1 METFLRLLTE
11 FGADEAV
18 VELATR
24 WSNRDQ
30 EGIVPLTDEELETL
44 HAAIVALGDED
55 EASAALLTEAVGAA
69 AAVAEEQATR
79 EAAAEAE
86 EAEIAAARAALR
98 GETASDTG
106 DDDGGENEGDGD
118 AGDGEGTEAPA
129 ADPPAEGDAPEG
141 DDGEGEGAEGAEARE
156 PVTASGTPSAR
167 RRPRAPRSHAPQGT
181 GHAEARIEL
190 LHGRASGATATLA
203 DVDHALIDRAKAFRG
218 TRSRTEG
225 GENIAVARVHAAYP
239 ENRRLSVDSTGRVNG
254 QRVAA
259 ALADVQNTTTAL
271 VAAGGLCAPLTP
283 YYGVEVYGN
292 DRRPV
297 RAALPAFQASRG
309 GIISVDPP
317 VLTGW
322 PSDELIVWTEA
333 NDADPSPDPATKP
346 CIRIECGSP
355 RQTEIDAL
363 PLCLTFGNFGS
374 RTFQEYER
382 AWSRL
387 AMIAYARFA
396 EQNLLA
402 KLQAGSTSI
411 TAQTVDQS
419 IALDMLARVNM
430 AATGFRQ
437 RHRMDEAFP
446 FRTILPN
453 ILVRMIQDDIS
464 QRMPGDSFNTLA
476 VTQQLIEQWFAARNI
491 LVTWTPDYTGTM
503 LGAQSAGALNEYPD
517 TVRVILYPEGT
528 FLFLDGGELDLGVVR
543 DSELNSTNDFQT
555 FVESFEAVHKI
566 GAESLTWTQAVCIR
580 GSATG
585 LLDPA
590 DLCAEAS

>member
-1 METFLRLLTE
+1 MDEFLRLLTE

-24 WSNRDQ
+24 WANRDQ
-30 EGIVPLTDEELETL
+30 EGIVPLTDEELDTL
-44 HAAIVALGDED
+44 HAAIVALADED
-55 EASAALLTEAVGAA
+55 EASAALLTEAVAA
-69 AAVAEEQATR
+69 AGDVDAERTAR
-79 EAAAEAE
+79 ETAAAEE
-86 EAEIAAARAALR
+86 EQRIEQARQALR
-98 GETASDTG
+98 GETASDQGG
-106 DDDGGENEGDGD
+106 DGENEGDGD
-118 AGDGEGTEAPA
+118 GDAGEGEEAPA
-129 ADPPAEGDAPEG
+129 ADPPAEGEEPG
-141 DDGEGEGAEGAEARE
+141 DGDESEGEGAEGSESRE
-156 PVTASGTPSAR
+156 PVTASGAPAAAR
-167 RRPRAPRSHAPQGT
+167 RRPRPPRSHEPQAGT
-181 GHAEARIEL
+181 GGAATIEL
-190 LHGRASGATATLA
+190 LHGRPAGAHATLA
-203 DVDHALIDRAKAFRG
+203 DVDRALIDRAKAFRG

-225 GENIAVARVHAAYP
+225 GENIAVARIQASYP
-239 ENRRLSVDSTGRVNG
+239 ENRRLSIDATGRVNG
-254 QRVAA
+254 QRVAE
-259 ALADVQNTTTAL
+259 ALAEVRMETSAL

-292 DRRPV
+292 DRRPI
-297 RAALPAFQASRG
+297 RAALPGFQAARG

-322 PSDELIVWTEA
+322 PSDELIIWTAA
-333 NDADPSPDPATKP
+333 NDADPDDPTTKP
-346 CIRIECGSP
+346 CVRIECGAP

-402 KLQAGSTSI
+402 KLQAGSTAI
-411 TAQTVDQS
+411 TAMGIDQS
-419 IALDMLARVNM
+419 LALDLLAHINE

-437 RHRMDEAFP
+437 RHRMDESFP
-446 FRTILPN
+446 FRVILPN
-453 ILVRMIQDDIS
+453 IVVRMIQDDVS
-464 QRMPGDSFNTLA
+464 QRMPGDNFNTLG
-476 VTQQLIEQWFAARNI
+476 VTQQMIEQWFAARNI
-491 LVTWTPDYTGTM
+491 LVTWTPDFPGTM
-503 LGAQSAGALNEYPD
+503 LDAQSAGAINAYPD

-566 GAESLTWTQAVCIR
+566 GAESLTWTQAVCLR

>member
-1 METFLRLLTE
+1 MDEFLRLLAE

-18 VELATR
+18 LELATR
-24 WSNRDQ
+24 WANRDQ
-30 EGIVPLTDEELETL
+30 EGIVPLTDEELVTL
-44 HAAIVALGDED
+44 RAAIEALADED
-55 EASAALLTEAVGAA
+55 EASAALLTEAVAANGTVVEEQTARAA
-69 AAVAEEQATR
+69 AADAED
-79 EAAAEAE
+79 AAAET
-86 EAEIAAARAALR
+86 ARQALR
-98 GETASDTG
+98 GETAE
-106 DDDGGENEGDGD
+106 GEPGEGDEPAEGD
-118 AGDGEGTEAPA
+118 E
-129 ADPPAEGDAPEG
+129 ADPPAEPAEG
-141 DDGEGEGAEGAEARE
+141 DEPAEGEGEGGEGEGAEGAEGRQA
-156 PVTASGTPSAR
+156 VTASGGAPAAR
-167 RRPRAPRSHAPQGT
+167 RRPRAPRSHEPQAGSQ
-181 GHAEARIEL
+181 AEARIEL
-190 LHGRASGATATLA
+190 LHGRASGANPTLH
-203 DVDHALIDRAKAFRG
+203 DVDVALFDRARAFRG

-225 GENIAVARVHAAYP
+225 GENVRVATIHGVYP
-239 ENRRLSVDSTGRVNG
+239 ENRRLSMEASGRVNG
-254 QRVAA
+254 QRVAD
-259 ALADVQNTTTAL
+259 ALAEVQMQTQAL

-297 RAALPAFQASRG
+297 RAALPGFQAARG

-322 PSDELIVWTEA
+322 PSDELIVWTAA
-333 NDADPSPDPATKP
+333 NDGAEDPDPAEKP
-346 CIRIECGSP
+346 CVRIDCGAP
-355 RQTEIDAL
+355 RSTEIDAL
-363 PLCLTFGNFGS
+363 PLCLTFGNFAS
-374 RTFQEYER
+374 RTFAEYER
-382 AWSRL
+382 AWSRI

-402 KLQAGSTSI
+402 KLQAGSTAI

-446 FRTILPN
+446 FRVILPN

-464 QRMPGDSFNTLA
+464 QRMPGDSFPTLT
-476 VTQQLIEQWFAARNI
+476 VTQQLIETWFAARNI
-491 LVTWTPDYTGTM
+491 LVTWTPDYPGTM
-503 LGAQSAGALNEYPD
+503 LGVQAQGDLNEYPN

-543 DSELNSTNDFQT
+543 DSELNKTNDFQT
-555 FVESFEAVHKI
+555 FAESFEAVHKI

-585 LLDPA
+585 LLDPTE
-590 DLCAEAS
+590 LCAEAS